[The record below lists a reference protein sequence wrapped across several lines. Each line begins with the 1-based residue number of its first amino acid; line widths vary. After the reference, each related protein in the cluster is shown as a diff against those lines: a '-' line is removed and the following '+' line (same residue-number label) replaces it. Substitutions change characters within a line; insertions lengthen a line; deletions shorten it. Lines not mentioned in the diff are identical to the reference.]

1 MTLADDV
8 DLEEF
13 ITAKDD
19 LSGADIKAVC
29 TEAGLLALRE
39 RRMRVT
45 KSDVS
50 AAREKV
56 RCLYSPLRRT
66 LTIPPGLVQEERG
79 RPGGLIFVTFC
90 YFPTYCICPGAIPLS
105 ITQQFY
111 EWPANA
117 NSNEDTVKCAQ
128 GNPPFRR
135 TTFLPPELPFR
146 DSLARP
152 NIQASQHSSELF
164 SVHP

>member
-1 MTLADDV
+1 MRFVPVPLAIPVTDLRFARLHTSRMTLADDV

-56 RCLYSPLRRT
+56 KQFIPYLHAM
-66 LTIPPGLVQEERG
+66 LTIFPGIIQEERG
-79 RPGGLIFVTFC
+79 CPRRLIFVTF
-90 YFPTYCICPGAIPLS
+90 YYIFTSISPYSRGLVILS
-105 ITQQFY
+105 GLGG
-111 EWPANA
+111 
-117 NSNEDTVKCAQ
+117 S
-128 GNPPFRR
+128 
-135 TTFLPPELPFR
+135 
-146 DSLARP
+146 
-152 NIQASQHSSELF
+152 
-164 SVHP
+164 